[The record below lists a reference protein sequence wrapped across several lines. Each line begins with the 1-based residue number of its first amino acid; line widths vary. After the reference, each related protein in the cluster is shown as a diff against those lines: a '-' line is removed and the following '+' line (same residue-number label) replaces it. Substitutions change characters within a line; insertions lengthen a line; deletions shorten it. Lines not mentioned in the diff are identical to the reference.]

1 MFECL
6 SRDPLYDLNTYDY
19 LANNPHTLI
28 GGSTGCG
35 KSVMID
41 TLMYS
46 ILTDNRRGASPIFF
60 LIDPKRVSLNKY
72 KGIKAVHRYGCDYGE
87 SKAILEDVIR
97 QMEFRYRYMQ
107 SKGQTMIA
115 AVDMYVVIDEL
126 ADLLTMPQS
135 RKEIKP
141 LIQRI
146 AQLGRAARVHLIA
159 ATQCP
164 ARKIIPAELTL
175 NFTEKVALK
184 CDTAIESRQLIGE
197 AGAEKIRQYGI
208 AYLRSKGELYKIE
221 VPMIPEEEIMRA
233 VDYLKQSATLRIV

>member
-1 MFECL
+1 MFNCAE
-6 SRDPLYDLNTYDY
+6 RDQLIELKPYDY
-19 LANNPHTLI
+19 MTNNPHTLI

-41 TLMYS
+41 TIMYS
-46 ILTDNRRGASPIFF
+46 LLTDNRRGASPIFY
-60 LIDPKRVSLNKY
+60 LIDPKRVSLAKY
-72 KGIKAVHRYGCDYGE
+72 RGMYSVYRYGCEYDE
-87 SKAILEDVIR
+87 CKRILEEVIS
-97 QMEFRYRYMQ
+97 QMENRYRYMQ
-107 SKGQTMIA
+107 TRGQTLIE
-115 AVDMYVVIDEL
+115 AVDMYVIIDEL

-146 AQLGRAARVHLIA
+146 TQLGRAARIHMIA

-184 CDTAIESRQLIGE
+184 CDTAIESRQLVGVP
-197 AGAEKIRQYGI
+197 GAEKIREYGV
-208 AYLRSKGELYKIE
+208 AYLRTKGEMYKIE
-221 VPMIPEEEIMRA
+221 VPMIPEEE
-233 VDYLKQSATLRIV
+233 LQSAIDYIKENARLRIV

>member
-1 MFECL
+1 MFNCAE
-6 SRDPLYDLNTYDY
+6 RDPIYNLKPYDY
-19 LANNPHTLI
+19 MTCNPHTLI

-41 TLMYS
+41 VIMYS
-46 ILTDNRRGASPIFF
+46 LLTDKERGASPLFY
-60 LIDPKRVSLNKY
+60 LIDPKRVSLVKY
-72 KGIKAVHRYGCDYGE
+72 RGIYGVKRYGCEYSE
-87 SKAILEDVIR
+87 SKDILEEVIR
-97 QMEFRYRYMQ
+97 QMEYRYKVMQ
-107 SKGQTMIA
+107 QRGEVLIN
-115 AVDMYVVIDEL
+115 AVDVYVVIDEL

-146 AQLGRAARVHLIA
+146 AQLGRAARIHLIA

-197 AGAEKIRQYGI
+197 AGAEQINQYGI
-208 AYLRSKGELYKIE
+208 AYLRTKGKLHKIE
-221 VPMIPEEEIMRA
+221 VPMIPDHEIQRA
-233 VDYLKQSATLRIV
+233 VDYLKCNAHLRIV